1 MGEGGG
7 DEAEVGVLT
16 GVAAAAKVG
25 KGTGDDSWTGAG
37 EGHSGLLEV
46 GDGVIFSGFVSSG
59 MKGSGKKWTPGDF
72 TGLIY
77 KTKQTTEEFR
87 IQVKATNCFELQKD
101 HLTCVSGSGDG
112 LSRERTISS
121 FCSRLM
127 LDGSEFTKGRRK
139 SSFPFICGKH
149 ICAINLEKR
158 FVTCTNTGGCCQAFR
173 FLVFLWKCFIVLR
186 LVQTSLSFRI

>member
-1 MGEGGG
+1 MRGDSLGGCSGEAAGGLVGERGG

-16 GVAAAAKVG
+16 GVEAAALVG
-25 KGTGDDSWTGAG
+25 EGTGDNCWTGAG

-59 MKGSGKKWTPGDF
+59 MKGSGKKRRPGDF

-87 IQVKATNCFELQKD
+87 IQVKAINRFEPLKH
-101 HLTCVSGSGDG
+101 HLTWVSGSGDG
-112 LSRERTISS
+112 LSGKRTILS
-121 FCSRLM
+121 FCSRPM

-139 SSFPFICGKH
+139 GSLPFTCGKH
-149 ICAINLEKR
+149 IC
-158 FVTCTNTGGCCQAFR
+158 V
-173 FLVFLWKCFIVLR
+173 IV
-186 LVQTSLSFRI
+186 